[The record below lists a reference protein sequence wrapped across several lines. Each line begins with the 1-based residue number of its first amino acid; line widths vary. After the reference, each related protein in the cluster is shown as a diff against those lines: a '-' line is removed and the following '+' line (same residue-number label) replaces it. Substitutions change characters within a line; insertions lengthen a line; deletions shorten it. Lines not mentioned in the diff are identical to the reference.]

1 VSQANVE
8 IVKRM
13 TDAFNRRDVDAWM
26 ECATPD
32 CELLPAMPR
41 AVERAGYRGRTGVE
55 AYVGEITET
64 WEEYRLVP
72 DEFRDL
78 GERVLMLG
86 RIEVCGKGS
95 GTPVDAPFGAI
106 SEFRDGKVLRLRGY
120 LDHSGALRAAGLA
133 G

>member
-1 VSQANVE
+1 MSQAYVE

-41 AVERAGYRGRTGVE
+41 AVERAGYRGLTGVE
-55 AYVGEITET
+55 TYVGEITES

-78 GERVLMLG
+78 GDSVLMLG
-86 RIEVCGKGS
+86 RIEVRGKGS

-106 SEFRDGKVLRLRGY
+106 SEFRDGKVLRLRGF
-120 LDHSGALRAAGLA
+120 LDHGEALR
-133 G
+133 